1 MRITLL
7 ALWFPPAWI
16 VAALSA
22 WLGGLLSHAGT
33 GDPPVR
39 KYTNLERLALPRLKA
54 VHEDVQKLMGQRV
67 TLPVRGGLRDLICIL
82 HAHAEDSAHTG
93 GTLPEMAADAHKA
106 GVSVILLGDHFRPPR
121 DFMEERRRGINEG
134 VLFIPGSEVR
144 GFLAHPMSSILAKM
158 SQPDREFVST
168 VTAGEGLL
176 FLSHIEER
184 PDYPM
189 EGLTG
194 LEIYNRHWD
203 AKKDVASLVGLAT
216 KLTDPLTVAELEEAV
231 RLYPDALLGFQC
243 DYPRVYLEKWDAET
257 RTRRLTG
264 IAANDCHHN
273 QIYLV
278 KMVDE
283 ETVLLGTNVDR
294 DDKMRRITADL
305 RPGIRAMTR
314 GRRPGDV
321 LVRLDMDPY
330 YRSFRNVST
339 HVWAPEVTEGAVRA
353 ALKAGRA
360 YVAHDWMCP
369 ASGFDFAAVGSDG
382 KGAGTM
388 GDEMK
393 LSAGL
398 VLTARLPVSAYV
410 RLLCQGQEVARAE
423 NESNF
428 SFPLAGRSPGAYRLE
443 AWLKLDGELRPW
455 IFSNPIYVR

>member
-1 MRITLL
+1 MRITRL
-7 ALWFPPAWI
+7 ALRFPPAWI
-16 VAALSA
+16 VAALNV
-22 WLGGLLSHAGT
+22 WLGGLLGHAGT
-33 GDPPVR
+33 GDPPAR
-39 KYTNLERLALPRLKA
+39 KYTNLDRLALPRLRA
-54 VHEDVQKLMGQRV
+54 VHEDVQKLRDQRV
-67 TLPVRGGLRDLICIL
+67 TLPARDGLRDLICVL

-106 GVSVILLGDHFRPPR
+106 GISVILLGDHFRPPR
-121 DFMEERRRGINEG
+121 DFMEERRRGTNDG

-144 GFLAHPMSSILAKM
+144 GFLAHPMSSMLDKM
-158 SQPDREFVST
+158 NQSDREFVST

-203 AKKDVASLVGLAT
+203 AKKDVASLVGLAA

-231 RLYPDALLGFQC
+231 RLYPDALLAFQC
-243 DYPRVYLEKWDAET
+243 DYPAVYLEKWDAET

-283 ETVLLGTNVDR
+283 ETVLLGTNVDK

-305 RPGIRAMTR
+305 RPGIREMTR
-314 GRRPGDV
+314 GRTPGDV

-330 YRSFRNVST
+330 FRSFRNVST
-339 HVWAPEVTEGAVRA
+339 HVLARGSTEGSVRA
-353 ALKAGRA
+353 ALKAGQA
-360 YVAHDWMCP
+360 YVAHDWMCE
-369 ASGFDFAAVGSDG
+369 ATGFDYAAVGADG
-382 KGAGTM
+382 RR
-388 GDEMK
+388 
-393 LSAGL
+393 AGL
-398 VLTARLPVSAYV
+398 MGGEVRLSRGMVLTVKLPVRAYL
-410 RLLCQGQEVARAE
+410 RLLWQGQEVARAD
-423 NESNF
+423 NQSVF
-428 SFPLAGRSPGAYRLE
+428 TFPLEGRSTGAYRLE
-443 AWLKLDGELRPW
+443 AWLRLDGELRPW